1 MELYLVQHGASK
13 SEAEDPQRSLTDE
26 GKRTVERM
34 AERLSMIGLSLDR
47 IEHSDK
53 LRAQQTAEILAAK
66 IHPANGTV
74 QVPGLGPNDDVEP
87 TRVRLTRETKNIML
101 VGHLPYLS
109 RLVSR
114 LLGLERDQTLV
125 RFQMGG
131 VVKLDREDAD
141 RWVLCWIFTPELL
154 LPP

>member
-13 SEAEDPQRSLTDE
+13 SEAEDPQRGLTEE

-34 AERLSMIGLSLDR
+34 GEYLAALGLALDR

-53 LRAQQTAEILAAK
+53 LRARQTAEILAAK
-66 IHPANGTV
+66 LHPANGTV
-74 QVPGLGPNDDVEP
+74 QVPGLTPNDDVEP
-87 TRVRLTRETKNIML
+87 IRVRLNEETKNIML
-101 VGHLPYLS
+101 VGHLPHLS

-114 LLGLERDQTLV
+114 LIGLERDHTLV

-131 VVKLDREDAD
+131 VVKLKREDGG

-154 LPP
+154 PG

>member
-13 SEAEDPQRSLTDE
+13 PEAEDPQRSLTAE
-26 GKRTVERM
+26 GERM
-34 AERLSMIGLSLDR
+34 VECLGAHLAALRLALDR

-53 LRAQQTAEILAAK
+53 RRAQQTAEILAAK
-66 IHPANGTV
+66 LRPANGTV
-74 QVPGLGPNDDVEP
+74 QVSGLAPNDDVEP
-87 TRVRLTRETKNIML
+87 TRIRLNEGTGKVML
-101 VGHLPYLS
+101 VGHLPHLS

-131 VVKLDREDAD
+131 VVKLERDDAG
-141 RWVLCWIFTPELL
+141 RWVLCWILTPELL
-154 LPP
+154 PR

>member
-141 RWVLCWIFTPELL
+141 R
-154 LPP
+154 

>member
-34 AERLSMIGLSLDR
+34 AERLSTIGLSLDR

-53 LRAQQTAEILAAK
+53 LRSRQTAEILAAK
-66 IHPANGTV
+66 VHPANGTV
-74 QVPGLGPNDDVEP
+74 QVPGLAPNDDVEP
-87 TRVRLTRETKNIML
+87 TRVRLTRESKNIML

-141 RWVLCWIFTPELL
+141 RSVLCWIFNPELL
-154 LPP
+154 LRR